1 MRSSKCEDIEM
12 FGCKDCGICTLCI
25 NEYYMVTDE
34 VWEAAG
40 LDKGMVCIAC
50 LEARIGKTLTGN
62 DFADC
67 PLNIDPDFARSNKL
81 ASRLAR

>member
-1 MRSSKCEDIEM
+1 MSKTACNDLEM

-25 NEYYMVTDE
+25 SEYYMVTDE

-50 LEARIGKTLTGN
+50 LEARIGKTLTAT
-62 DFADC
+62 DFTDC
-67 PLNIDPDFARSNKL
+67 PLNIDSGWARSDKL
-81 ASRLAR
+81 ASRLAS